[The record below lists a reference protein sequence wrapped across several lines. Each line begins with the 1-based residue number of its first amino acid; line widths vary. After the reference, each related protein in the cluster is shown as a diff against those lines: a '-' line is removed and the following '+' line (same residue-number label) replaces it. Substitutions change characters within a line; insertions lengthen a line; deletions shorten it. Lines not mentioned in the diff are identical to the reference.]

1 MRKRLLFLFA
11 AFATLVASAQ
21 TKVEIDGIWYNLD
34 ESTLQA
40 EVTFKGDSYYDYDE
54 YSGSITIPAT
64 VIYNDVVYSVTS
76 IGECAFSFCRSLT
89 DITLPEGVTSIGSDA
104 FCDCSNLT
112 SIIIPESVTSIGDDV
127 FNCCYSLIAI
137 VIPEGVTLIDGGTF
151 SNCSSLT
158 SINIPESVTN
168 IGGYA
173 FSWCTSLISITIP
186 KGVTS
191 IGTSSFTG
199 CTSLTAITC
208 KAITPPTIDDSD
220 TFYNV
225 DKSIPLYVPAR
236 SVDVYKAA
244 AYWSEFT
251 NYQPLAYDVVS
262 GTCGDNLTWRL
273 IDEYELVIEGTGA
286 MYDYES
292 GDAPWYD
299 CRDAIHTITLPEE
312 VTSIG
317 EGAFENCGSLTAIT
331 IPVGVT
337 SIGERAFAY
346 CSNLTSMV
354 VAEGN
359 TTYDSR
365 NNCNAI
371 IETSCNTLIAGCAST
386 IIPEDVTSIGNHA
399 FVGSSLTIITL
410 PEGVTSIGEYAFT
423 SCRSL
428 TDITIPEGVMSI
440 GEMAFA
446 YCFDLTSI
454 TIPEGVTSIGDWA
467 FYCCFS
473 LTTITCYAVTPPAM
487 AANYNTFSNVSSS
500 TPLYVPA
507 GSVEAYQLADGWSKF
522 TNILPLAAANEYT
535 LSVSAAGYA
544 TLFLDYAAEI
554 PNVVEVFYA
563 SSVEDDRLKMT
574 KITGVLPAGTG
585 VIVRAA
591 EGTYTFT
598 ESDETPESIEG
609 NLLVGTT
616 TKTLITTQSGY
627 AYYVLANVEGV
638 AMYKPSLTDRCFYN
652 NANKAYL
659 VLKMDNLGIFDDETN
674 TEDEGGQLSN
684 RLRFDFGGTTS
695 IDHSE
700 FIIHNSELVYDLHG
714 RRITDTEGLKGIYIV
729 NGKKVVIK

>member
-34 ESTLQA
+34 ESTQQA

-76 IGECAFSFCRSLT
+76 IEEGAFES
-89 DITLPEGVTSIGSDA
+89 
-104 FCDCSNLT
+104 CSNLT
-112 SIIIPESVTSIGDDV
+112 IITIPESVMSIGEGAFHNCSSLTSITIPEGSQLTSIVNHAFFDCSSLTSITIPESVTSIGEWA
-127 FNCCYSLIAI
+127 FCR
-137 VIPEGVTLIDGGTF
+137 
-151 SNCSSLT
+151 CSSLT
-158 SINIPESVTN
+158 TITIPENVTSIGN
-168 IGGYA
+168 IAFAGCSSLTVITCKATIPPAIGGSSTFSNVDKSIPIYVPEGSEEVYQNVDYWSEFTNFQPLAKAKVEIDGIWYNLDESTQQAEVTYKGDSYDEFTDEYSGSITIPTTVTHEGVIYNVTSIEGRA
-173 FSWCTSLISITIP
+173 FSYCNSLTSIIIP

-191 IGTSSFTG
+191 IEEETF
-199 CTSLTAITC
+199 CTCRGLTT
-208 KAITPPTIDDSD
+208 
-220 TFYNV
+220 V
-225 DKSIPLYVPAR
+225 
-236 SVDVYKAA
+236 
-244 AYWSEFT
+244 
-251 NYQPLAYDVVS
+251 
-262 GTCGDNLTWRL
+262 
-273 IDEYELVIEGTGA
+273 
-286 MYDYES
+286 
-292 GDAPWYD
+292 
-299 CRDAIHTITLPEE
+299 
-312 VTSIG
+312 
-317 EGAFENCGSLTAIT
+317 
-331 IPVGVT
+331 
-337 SIGERAFAY
+337 
-346 CSNLTSMV
+346 
-354 VAEGN
+354 
-359 TTYDSR
+359 
-365 NNCNAI
+365 
-371 IETSCNTLIAGCAST
+371 
-386 IIPEDVTSIGNHA
+386 
-399 FVGSSLTIITL
+399 
-410 PEGVTSIGEYAFT
+410 
-423 SCRSL
+423 
-428 TDITIPEGVMSI
+428 TIPEGVTSI

-446 YCFDLTSI
+446 YCSELADI
-454 TIPEGVTSIGDWA
+454 TIPRSVTHIEDWA

-554 PNVVEVFYA
+554 PNGVEVFYA

-598 ESDETPESIEG
+598 ESDETPEPIES

-638 AMYKPSLTDRCFYN
+638 AMYKPSLTDGCFYN

-659 VLKMDNLGIFDDETN
+659 KFKVGDLDIFDDETN
-674 TEDEGGQLSN
+674 TEEEGGQLSN
-684 RLRFDFGGTTS
+684 RLRFDFGGTTD
-695 IDHSE
+695 IE
-700 FIIHNSELVYDLHG
+700 QTTVNGGQTTVIYDLQG
-714 RRITDTEGLKGIYIV
+714 RKVADTGGLKGIYIV
-729 NGKKVVIK
+729 NGRKVVIK